1 MQTMRV
7 AVVGKERKF
16 VEKQLHEFGMKRD
29 KKRPQVVISYG
40 GDGTALYA
48 ERKYP
53 GVPRLMIKHSSICVK
68 CSVHGVHNVTAAL
81 RALANKKFKV
91 VEEIK
96 VEGVVNGRQTTKLV
110 GMNEICVHNV
120 VPRAIRLQVVVNK
133 KILADNVLGDGLVV
147 ATPYGSTG
155 YFYSVARKKFSRG
168 IGIAFNNCVQRL
180 KHVVVDEGSIIKIK
194 VLRGPGIMCADNL
207 HNRLVSLKTG
217 DAVVVKKSKQ
227 KARIIVLHGG
237 KKKINAGPMDIC

>member
-1 MQTMRV
+1 MRV
-7 AVVGKERKF
+7 AVVGKERR
-16 VEKQLHEFGMKRD
+16 VIEKQLAKFYLTLD

-68 CSVHGVHNVTAAL
+68 CSVHGVHDVSAAL

-91 VEEIK
+91 LEEIK
-96 VEGVVNGRQTTKLV
+96 VEGAVNGRQTTKLV
-110 GMNEICVHNV
+110 GLNEICVHNV
-120 VPRAIRLQVVVNK
+120 VPRAIRLQVAVNK

-155 YFYSVARKKFSRG
+155 YFYSVTRKKFSRG
-168 IGIAFNNCVQRL
+168 LGIAFNNCVQRL
-180 KHVVVDEGSIIKIK
+180 KHAVVGEGSVVKIK
-194 VLRGPGIMCADNL
+194 VLRGPGIMCADNC

-217 DAVVVKKSKQ
+217 DVVTIKKSKQ

-237 KKKINAGPMDIC
+237 KKKINAGVMDVC